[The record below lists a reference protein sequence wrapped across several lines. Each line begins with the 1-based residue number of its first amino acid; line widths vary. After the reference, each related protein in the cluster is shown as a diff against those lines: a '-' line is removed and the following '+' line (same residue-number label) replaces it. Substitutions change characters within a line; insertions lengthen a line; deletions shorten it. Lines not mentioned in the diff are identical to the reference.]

1 MTQKKHVHWSSRP
14 FWMRWIVSFRNSLN
28 QPQISPQAP
37 VASDLKTLK
46 KKKSEN
52 PVDLWCVH
60 HFLGFIPTHVI
71 LKNISKCIL
80 KNSPSKFYFQQSPS
94 AAFSSSMFLTKKPFT
109 CFLKAIMR
117 ASPTKA
123 KYSWQE
129 INNSNQLIISCLLRW
144 HLFVFLGK
152 QFWISIS
159 LKGLFSRNVEFLST
173 HSINCNNSN
182 NPQQLPRCFF
192 FISKFLID
200 IVTSMSHP
208 HGIQLQNQPTSVIII
223 HFVMERLNFSEGKTE
238 SNIKTIQN

>member
-1 MTQKKHVHWSSRP
+1 MTQKKTC
-14 FWMRWIVSFRNSLN
+14 
-28 QPQISPQAP
+28 
-37 VASDLKTLK
+37 TLK
-46 KKKSEN
+46 QPPFLDALDCFFSKFTKPTTDIPTSSSCVWLEDAEKNMSEN

-71 LKNISKCIL
+71 LKNMQTCIL
-80 KNSPSKFYFQQSPS
+80 KNSPTIEILLPTKPIFE
-94 AAFSSSMFLTKKPFT
+94 AAKTMFLTKKPFT

-129 INNSNQLIISCLLRW
+129 INNSNQLSISCLLRW

-173 HSINCNNSN
+173 HSN
-182 NPQQLPRCFF
+182 
-192 FISKFLID
+192 K
-200 IVTSMSHP
+200 
-208 HGIQLQNQPTSVIII
+208 LQ
-223 HFVMERLNFSEGKTE
+223 
-238 SNIKTIQN
+238 